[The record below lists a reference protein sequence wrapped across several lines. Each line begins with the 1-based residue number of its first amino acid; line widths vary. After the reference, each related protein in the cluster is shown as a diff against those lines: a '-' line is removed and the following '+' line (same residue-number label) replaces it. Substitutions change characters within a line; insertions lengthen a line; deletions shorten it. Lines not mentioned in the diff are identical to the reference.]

1 MKSIAQLIV
10 KIFILVLIFQGVKE
24 VAFNKTRD
32 KTANTTAV
40 SRTATRSTT
49 STKASTQQSKSYTTT
64 SSEIK
69 TTSSYS
75 TSSSDDSL
83 EAYTYS
89 LNDVDH
95 LNGLFQLKTS
105 DNKLIQMYDKLRGKN
120 ITWYQGLSKKQA
132 KKYLGHMGFTM
143 DDARVIDRANGE
155 KLVLIG
161 YEWSNL
167 SKSEQDSMMILRCKF
182 PGYGNYS
189 MLNEVDMDNTK
200 DIRGNKVFSFRY
212 NVMNNIAEKTTILS
226 TMKNDVCTYSSYE
239 GTKSTQTKI
248 AMINPCYI
256 ALRDNAISVPIKKT
270 QKGYFIV
277 DVSSLASGYYVVS
290 SYSGLYPVYIK

>member
-1 MKSIAQLIV
+1 MKSVVKLIV
-10 KIFILVLIFQGVKE
+10 KIFILAVIFQGVKS
-24 VAFNKTRD
+24 VAFNATKNRT
-32 KTANTTAV
+32 TSTTTA
-40 SRTATRSTT
+40 SRTTTRSTV
-49 STKASTQQSKSYTTT
+49 STKASTQQSKNYTTA
-64 SSEIK
+64 SSENK

-75 TSSSDDSL
+75 TNSSDDSL

-89 LNDVDH
+89 LNDVDN
-95 LNGLFQLKTS
+95 LNGLFQLKAS

-120 ITWYQGLSKKQA
+120 ITWYQGLSKKQS
-132 KKYLGHMGFTM
+132 KKYLGHMAFTM
-143 DDARVIDRANGE
+143 DDARVINRASGE
-155 KLVLIG
+155 KLVLVG
-161 YEWSNL
+161 SEWENL
-167 SKSEQDSMMILRCKF
+167 TKSEQESMLILRCRF

-189 MLNEVDMDNTK
+189 MLNEVDMDNMK
-200 DIRGNKVFSFRY
+200 DIRGNKVFSFQY
-212 NVMNNIAEKTTILS
+212 NVMNDSATKTTILS

-239 GTKSTQTKI
+239 GTKSVQTKV

-277 DVSSLASGYYVVS
+277 DVSSLASGYYVLS